1 MMSTNATDHHR
12 VADAVVAH
20 PRAVARLVADRRLDY
35 FTVLIS
41 VVRSEINLTV
51 DDVDAG
57 YAVMPIVHNPEV
69 VGPDSTPN
77 MTVLLIKDKP

>member
-1 MMSTNATDHHR
+1 MSTNATYHHR

-20 PRAVARLVADRRLDY
+20 PGAVARLVADRRLDY
-35 FTVLIS
+35 FTVLVS
-41 VVRSEINLTV
+41 VVRNEINLTV

-69 VGPDSTPN
+69 AGPDSTPN